1 MDIYFDAHFILLAR
15 SGKAKA
21 SHFLSFF
28 FFTQFLLLKS
38 QERYIPINWSMTGA
52 DLTLIDDIGD
62 PPPWD

>member
-28 FFTQFLLLKS
+28 FFFHS
-38 QERYIPINWSMTGA
+38 VSIIEVTGEIYPYK
-52 DLTLIDDIGD
+52 LVDDWCGFNFD
-62 PPPWD
+62 